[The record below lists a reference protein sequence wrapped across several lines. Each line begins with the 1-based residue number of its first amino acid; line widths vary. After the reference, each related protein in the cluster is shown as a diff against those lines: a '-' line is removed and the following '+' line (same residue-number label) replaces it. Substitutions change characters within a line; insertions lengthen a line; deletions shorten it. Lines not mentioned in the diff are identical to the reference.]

1 MYCAAQVYYNKEA
14 GTKKITTETGAGQW
28 GSALAWSGMQFD
40 MPIEV
45 FQVSLSLSL
54 SLSLSFCVSLSLSF
68 SHPPALR

>member
-54 SLSLSFCVSLSLSF
+54 SFCVSLSLSF